1 MNAPSATVELLAT
14 TPLDWTWSIL
24 VPIDPARFYPKF
36 GPIPAT
42 VAVREQS
49 GPWDSVGQTRKL
61 MLADGGHVIETI
73 TDVEKP
79 QAGSAFFAY
88 ELTDFQKLFKLLV
101 DHGRAEWTYTETP
114 DGTLVHW
121 TYTFVPRKNR
131 GWAVGLIV
139 RLWWGRY
146 MSEVLPE
153 IVHEAERLAP

>member
-1 MNAPSATVELLAT
+1 MLAR
-14 TPLDWTWSIL
+14 TPLDWTWNVL

-49 GPWDSVGQTRKL
+49 GPWNEVGQTRKL
-61 MLADGGHVIETI
+61 ILADGGHVIETI
-73 TDVEKP
+73 TDVENE
-79 QAGSAFFAY
+79 AFFAY
-88 ELTDFQKLFKLLV
+88 ELTDFQKAFKLLV
-101 DHGRAEWTYTETP
+101 HHARAEWTYTATP

-139 RLWWGRY
+139 QLWWGSY
-146 MSEVLPE
+146 MRAVLPE
-153 IVHEAERLAP
+153 IIHEAERLAP